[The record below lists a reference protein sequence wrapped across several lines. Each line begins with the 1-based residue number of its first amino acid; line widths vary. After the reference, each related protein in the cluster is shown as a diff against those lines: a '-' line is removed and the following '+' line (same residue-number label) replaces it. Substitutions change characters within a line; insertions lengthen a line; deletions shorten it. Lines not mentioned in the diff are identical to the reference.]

1 MARIVKY
8 FIYLILFLI
17 LLIGALIALVFSID
31 PSRLKPT
38 LERELGKQGIEANF
52 GGDMSW
58 RFYPSVGLSVEA
70 LSLNPENLPNAEQP
84 LVYVESMAFSVR
96 LMPLLRREILVDG
109 IRVNSARLN
118 LVVDENGD
126 GNWEAFGSGETAE
139 QAPEPEPAQ
148 EATVPEIQI
157 EELSLSGLSLNYSD
171 RQTGENFAVDNFSVE
186 ATKFNLEGT
195 PFPLSL
201 AISAALPELP
211 PVSADLS
218 SLVTLNLVDKLLSF
232 KDANLQ
238 IAPLTGSGESIGIA
252 FSGRVNWQEPLNI
265 TTSINS
271 SEFNPRKLLEDFE
284 LAAIPTQNPQALSK
298 ATFAFDLSYS
308 PEQIAVTNIKT
319 VLDSTHIE
327 GNTTLTATE
336 NPQVPWRI
344 ESRWSGDR
352 INVDDYLPPPGEESA
367 PESPVSEP
375 QPLPLET
382 IRSLNALLG
391 MAFDEVVVMNASIK
405 NLAMEVQASDGVITL
420 NKMDAQA
427 FDGNIS
433 AQGTFDA
440 SGETGTLALT
450 LNSDSV
456 DIGQLAQHFAEL
468 DILAGDANT
477 EVLVTA
483 RGQTDQELVSSL
495 VAETEISSDSLKVSP
510 INLEQ
515 QYCKLLATLD
525 KRELTKTDWNAF
537 TELQPVTITA
547 RYAADLVTLASMDA
561 AIEKLSAKASGT
573 LNLDSGKFDFP
584 FEISLADFSS
594 GPDACGE
601 ISEKWRKRVI
611 PLRCKGNLSDIG
623 ADTCLPD
630 TDRIGDM
637 VKAAAEEKVEAKKQ
651 ELQQKADTKVEEKK
665 DEIEGKAKS
674 KLEEELERLKKKG
687 LFN

>member
-1 MARIVKY
+1 MTRIVKY

-17 LLIGALIALVFSID
+17 LLIGALIALVVSID

-52 GGDMSW
+52 EGDISW
-58 RFYPSVGLSVEA
+58 RFYPSIGLSVET
-70 LSLNPENLPNAEQP
+70 LSLNPENLAGAEPP
-84 LVYVESMAFSVR
+84 LVYVDSMAFSVR
-96 LMPLLRREILVDG
+96 LMPLLQREILVDG

-118 LVVDENGD
+118 LVVDENGS
-126 GNWEAFGSGETAE
+126 GNWEAFGGGETDE
-139 QAPEPEPAQ
+139 QAPEPVEPAQ
-148 EATVPEIQI
+148 QATLPEIQI
-157 EELSLSGLSLNYSD
+157 DELSLSGLSLNYSN
-171 RQTGENFAVDNFSVE
+171 RQTGENFAVENLSVE
-186 ATKFNLEGT
+186 ATNFNLEGS
-195 PFPLSL
+195 PFPLNL
-201 AISAALPELP
+201 TISAALPDLP
-211 PVSADLS
+211 PISADLS
-218 SLVTLNLVDKLLSF
+218 SLITLNMADKVLSF

-238 IAPLTGSGESIGIA
+238 INPLTGSNQSIGFA
-252 FSGRVNWQEPLNI
+252 FNGRVNWQEPLNI

-284 LAAIPTQNPQALSK
+284 LATIPTQNPQALSA
-298 ATFAFDLSYS
+298 ATIAFDLSYS
-308 PEQIAVTNIKT
+308 PEQIAVTNIKA

-327 GNTTLTATE
+327 GNTTLTATD
-336 NPQVPWRI
+336 NSQVPWRI

-352 INVDDYLPPPGEESA
+352 INVDDYLPPPEEGA
-367 PESPVSEP
+367 PETAVSEP
-375 QPLPLET
+375 QPLPSET
-382 IRSLNALLG
+382 IRSLNAFLG
-391 MAFDEVVVMNASIK
+391 VAFDEVI
-405 NLAMEVQASDGVITL
+405 AMEAPIQNVELEVQASEGVITL
-420 NKMDAQA
+420 DKMDAQA

-440 SGETGTLALT
+440 SMDTVSLALT
-450 LNSDSV
+450 LNADSIDV
-456 DIGQLAQHFAEL
+456 GQLAEHFAEL

-483 RGQTDQELVSSL
+483 QGQTDQELMNSL
-495 VAETEISSDSLKVSP
+495 VAETEISSQSLKVSP

-525 KRELTKTDWNAF
+525 KRELTNSNWNAF

-561 AIEKLSAKASGT
+561 AIEKLSAQASGT
-573 LNLDSGKFDFP
+573 LNLESGRFDFP

-594 GPDACGE
+594 GPDACGK
-601 ISEKWRKRVI
+601 ISEKWRKRAI

-687 LFN
+687 LFK